1 MTPAPCR
8 SAESP
13 GRVEAVRNQV
23 LVGDAATTLA
33 SLPEASADCVVTSPP
48 YFQVRDYGMPG
59 QLGME
64 PDIDGWVADL
74 RAVAAE
80 AARVLKPHG
89 AFWLNVADSFSAHPR
104 YGAPTKSLLLGP
116 ERLLLALAAEGWLVR
131 NRVVWAK
138 TNPMPTSTRD
148 RLNLTWEI
156 LVLLVR
162 RRTYYFDLDA
172 IREPHRSTQRPRAR
186 TSPPA
191 RQPERQGWVGPL
203 ASSRNRLLEPGG
215 GGVAGHRLGKNP
227 GDVWPIATR
236 GAGSG
241 HHAVFPPDL
250 VLRPILATCPARVCG
265 GCGLP
270 AAPTTRGHEPT
281 ATGPRCG
288 APVDVRPGIVLDPF
302 LGSGTV
308 GLVAQEHGRDWLG
321 IELNPAYADLAR
333 RRIAASETALQEAA

>member
-1 MTPAPCR
+1 M
-8 SAESP
+8 
-13 GRVEAVRNQV
+13 
-23 LVGDAATTLA
+23 
-33 SLPEASADCVVTSPP
+33 DCIVTSPP
-48 YFQVRDYGMPG
+48 HFQVRDYGMPG

-64 PDIDGWVADL
+64 PDINGWVADL
-74 RAVAAE
+74 RAVA

-104 YGAPTKSLLLGP
+104 YGAPAKSLLLGP
-116 ERLLLALAAEGWLVR
+116 ERRLLGLARDGWLVR

-148 RLNLTWEI
+148 RLNLTWEL

-186 TSPPA
+186 TGALA
-191 RQPERQGWVGPL
+191 RQPERNGWVGPL
-203 ASSRNRLLEPGG
+203 ASNRNRLLEPGG

-236 GAGSG
+236 GAGNG

-250 VLRPILATCPARVCG
+250 VSRPILATCSPRVCG
-265 GCGLP
+265 GCALP
-270 AAPTTRGHEPT
+270 AAPTTRRRGPT
-281 ATGPRCG
+281 ASGPRCH
-288 APVDVRPGIVLDPF
+288 APVDVEPGIVLDPF
-302 LGSGTV
+302 YGTGTV
-308 GLVAQEHGRDWLG
+308 GLVAQEHDRDWVG
-321 IELNPAYADLAR
+321 IELSPAYARFAR
-333 RRIAASETALQEAA
+333 RRIATSEPARPEAQ